1 MRMGY
6 APLLELL
13 EPAIA
18 AGHKRLA
25 VIGIPCQ
32 IYALRALEPELA
44 LEHLVVIGTPCSDN
58 TTTENFHEFLSLLDD
73 DPEQINYLEFMPDF
87 HVELRYEN
95 RSKRRIPFLQLPI
108 ADLRDDFFPLTCRT
122 CVDYVNT
129 LSDITVGYMGGRGEQ
144 WLLVR
149 NQRGKA
155 VLEHI
160 QSELSLTSPTSS
172 GKRYSAVK
180 GFIENTRRATGGLP
194 LRKMPQWL
202 RPIVGKIMP
211 LTGPKGLEFART
223 RLEMKA
229 AESILHLRRA
239 APKRLRTMI
248 PEHVWK
254 LAEPYGI
261 TAQEDER

>member
-1 MRMGY
+1 M
-6 APLLELL
+6 
-13 EPAIA
+13 
-18 AGHKRLA
+18 
-25 VIGIPCQ
+25 
-32 IYALRALEPELA
+32 
-44 LEHLVVIGTPCSDN
+44 
-58 TTTENFHEFLSLLDD
+58 
-73 DPEQINYLEFMPDF
+73 
-87 HVELRYEN
+87 
-95 RSKRRIPFLQLPI
+95 
-108 ADLRDDFFPLTCRT
+108 
-122 CVDYVNT
+122 
-129 LSDITVGYMGGRGEQ
+129 
-144 WLLVR
+144 
-149 NQRGKA
+149 
-155 VLEHI
+155 LEHI